1 MRVPALPRCASGVSV
16 PTSTKPKPMAR
27 SWRGTR
33 AFLSK
38 PAAMP
43 TGLAKSRPSYGLG
56 QAPVVRDL
64 GARIEPKL
72 EALDGDVVGA
82 LGIERLEQRLAEA
95 EQPAHAKTP
104 SGRTWRPS
112 GPRASGSLHSTAASS
127 SGA

>member
-1 MRVPALPRCASGVSV
+1 MRVPALPLCASGVSV

-43 TGLAKSRPSYGLG
+43 TGLGKSRPSTVWAKRLIVG
-56 QAPVVRDL
+56 AL

-82 LGIERLEQRLAEA
+82 LGIDRLQQRLAEP
-95 EQPAHAKTP
+95 EQPTHAKTP